1 MVKCGNKFAHEYIPE
16 NDLEE
21 NATKYNPVPTN
32 IGRSKDVDY
41 SYLAAT
47 SVKQLLKKNMKVTV
61 NLEYNTSRKLDVI
74 IILLNSSKLSLFGC
88 RRFEIISF
96 VVVIVVIFG

>member
-1 MVKCGNKFAHEYIPE
+1 MVKYGNKFAHEYIPE

-21 NATKYNPVPTN
+21 NATKYNPV
-32 IGRSKDVDY
+32 
-41 SYLAAT
+41 
-47 SVKQLLKKNMKVTV
+47 KQLLKKNMKVTV
-61 NLEYNTSRKLDVI
+61 NLEYNPSRKLDVI
-74 IILLNSSKLSLFGC
+74 IILLNSSKLSLFWC